1 MTQTP
6 QNLEPRPEFSD
17 RVLAVLRA
25 TAAGAAAAR
34 AGQVPGETETLQLF
48 LFDGLLEA
56 VEWAND
62 GVASDEAA
70 CLWLAGLRWNRAVT
84 GSFPDGAPEPLP
96 RWIDAAFSATD
107 ELAAPSL
114 APADP
119 QNRRALADPDMAS
132 TGRPAHPTADGPG
145 VLPRAAVMAL
155 LPRVDEG
162 TTARLASDAAALTH
176 GAPGAH
182 RAASYAA
189 RAVRAGLDLGAQ
201 APQRWKEILQET
213 ADDDGAACAALRA
226 ALQAAID
233 ELATRQAATDETGD
247 ASAVVRRLGTT
258 PDPDTAGYAAALV
271 ASATGYRQAAELPT
285 STVDSV
291 ISQMHH
297 RWVEAVLGTAP
308 DQAG

>member
-6 QNLEPRPEFSD
+6 QNLEPRPEFSV
-17 RVLAVLRA
+17 RVLAVLQA

-34 AGQVPGETETLQLF
+34 AVTVPGETETLQLF

-70 CLWLAGLRWNRAVT
+70 CMWLAGLRWNRAVT

-96 RWIDAAFSATD
+96 RWIDTAFAATD
-107 ELAAPSL
+107 ELAASTL

-119 QNRRALADPDMAS
+119 QNRKALADPDMAS

-176 GAPGAH
+176 GAPAAH
-182 RAASYAA
+182 RAAALAA
-189 RAVRAGLDLGAQ
+189 LAVRAGLDLGAE
-201 APQRWKEILQET
+201 APQRWKELLQET
-213 ADDDGAACAALRA
+213 ADDDGVCCAALRS
-226 ALQAAID
+226 ALDAAIN
-233 ELATRQAATDETGD
+233 ELAARQADPEEADD
-247 ASAVVRRLGTT
+247 ASAVVHRLGAA

-271 ASATGYRQAAELPT
+271 ASAVGYRQAAVLPQGT
-285 STVDSV
+285 MDSV
-291 ISQMHH
+291 IHQMHH
-297 RWVEAVLGTAP
+297 RWIEAVLGTAP
-308 DQAG
+308 EQAG